1 MLSRWYYF
9 TNLTVCLLWIIGSL
23 PHCIISQCSS
33 SISFALWRFAVVY
46 SWSFALSWTIIY
58 DLSCEFCPVEHK
70 HENNGIP
77 SIFRWSGDNKISLC
91 NILIEQ
97 GLSLFHSKCIVN
109 VNESYFLALLLIIES
124 GWCKTNCGRIYMF
137 SLLSLFAKSGNPC
150 N

>member
-1 MLSRWYYF
+1 MLLLLAIWADRYVSLIYFIFTKVHFFILADYPFWVKFHHLWPQLWVLSR
-9 TNLTVCLLWIIGSL
+9 
-23 PHCIISQCSS
+23 
-33 SISFALWRFAVVY
+33 
-46 SWSFALSWTIIY
+46 WTIIY

-109 VNESYFLALLLIIES
+109 VNEFYFLALLLIIES